1 MLEEAKMSLLFPPY
15 WLSPI
20 SKTDEMKQIGGWLI
34 VFTVALVLSGLT
46 ASETNTQ
53 FTAIFAKI
61 PTMRPWLLAVLL
73 TCPSP
78 AAGQAGLPAEVLVG
92 TDLKPLVSFRFTKAR
107 PIEPGNYASE
117 SGGATL
123 EITIRASLEL
133 IRVFQ
138 EPARSSIPAFTPA

>member
-1 MLEEAKMSLLFPPY
+1 
-15 WLSPI
+15 
-20 SKTDEMKQIGGWLI
+20 MKQIGGWLI
-34 VFTVALVLSGLT
+34 L
-46 ASETNTQ
+46 
-53 FTAIFAKI
+53 
-61 PTMRPWLLAVLL
+61 PMRPWLLAVLL

-78 AAGQAGLPAEVLVG
+78 AAGQAALPAEVLVG

-138 EPARSSIPAFTPA
+138 EPGEKQHSRVYSGLTRAADKSYRAKGIVVRVPDDGGLLVLERASGREEIPASFWIFYGGKK